1 MPILATPANR
11 SLGNIGNLIWLDVVN
26 DGIFNAEDGD
36 RGIGGVTVE
45 CWLDVDQNKTLIIDG
60 VDNLIR
66 TVVTDGNGEYYC
78 EGVPTGGYFVRVTD
92 EHGALEGFAFSCFG

>member
-1 MPILATPANR
+1 M
-11 SLGNIGNLIWLDVVN
+11 VN

-36 RGIGGVTVE
+36 SGIGGVTVE

-78 EGVPTGGYFVRVTD
+78 EGLPTGNIWCG
-92 EHGALEGFAFSCFG
+92 